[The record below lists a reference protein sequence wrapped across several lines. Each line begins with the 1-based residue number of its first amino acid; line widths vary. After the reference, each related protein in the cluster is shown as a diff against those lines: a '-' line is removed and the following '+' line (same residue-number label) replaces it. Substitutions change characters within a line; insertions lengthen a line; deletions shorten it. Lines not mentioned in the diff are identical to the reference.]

1 MPGAP
6 STGSSPRTRE
16 CPRTCGRP
24 CSPGCSGRTSP
35 SWGSTSARRSCSSGD
50 GWFFV
55 IQEQAT
61 EARFGFDELDGPG
74 PPPTLD
80 SWSKATWEHTG
91 TAPGAYL
98 RIAGNPLEG
107 TSLDDVRFVD
117 HAAHLAALTHQQPMR
132 VAIHAGGVPELVVP

>member
-1 MPGAP
+1 VPEDLRTPVFAGVLGADI
-6 STGSSPRTRE
+6 TVVGFDLGAAE
-16 CPRTCGRP
+16 LL
-24 CSPGCSGRTSP
+24 
-35 SWGSTSARRSCSSGD
+35 SGD